1 MKYVSITGKKIG
13 IISIMMLVGLIF
25 AFNPSVYG
33 FGKPLKTDDI
43 MPDIQLPVPVNESY
57 QSYLGLT
64 DAETFFL
71 DEIKARYL
79 IIQVYTMY

>member
-1 MKYVSITGKKIG
+1 MRRKRIGVIALISLFGFLYVFTT
-13 IISIMMLVGLIF
+13 
-25 AFNPSVYG
+25 SVYG
-33 FGKPLKTDDI
+33 FGKPLKTDGI
-43 MPDIQLPVPVNESY
+43 MPNIQLPVPVNESY

-64 DAETFFL
+64 DSETFFL

>member
-1 MKYVSITGKKIG
+1 MVF
-13 IISIMMLVGLIF
+13 LLGLFF
-25 AFNPSVYG
+25 AFNPSAYA
-33 FGKPLKTDDI
+33 FGKPLTANDM

-64 DAETFFL
+64 DSETFFL